1 MKNKTAKFIALLLA
15 VFIFPLSFSACKS
28 GNTELSA
35 ESVADI
41 CIENGQVWE
50 FGENSV
56 GNCGYCFIDL
66 DFDGMPELVSTSTQG
81 SGLFTTD
88 FFYKINAEKS
98 AVESLPLS
106 GNGNADFKLN
116 AAQDG
121 DYMKLLRDRDGNM
134 FYFFCS
140 YARAS
145 AGNYAV
151 SYSRVTVSGGKV
163 QSELLFSEDVYTN
176 EDSQSEHKY
185 YSYADGKQT
194 ELSEQE
200 YKNTFDSFLAD
211 NTDMHLT
218 AGYID
223 NNEFPPP
230 IPQNSA
236 RCSPS
241 LTAPS
246 AMTRPQI
253 DRITP
258 RPAVNRPKNGD
269 LTDAPVTNTAG
280 GAMIR
285 SGGDQNGQQI
295 NIRSVFASKAKRK
308 GDDPKGA
315 RRKTFSQRICNI
327 KMGEGSF
334 P

>member
-1 MKNKTAKFIALLLA
+1 
-15 VFIFPLSFSACKS
+15 
-28 GNTELSA
+28 
-35 ESVADI
+35 
-41 CIENGQVWE
+41 
-50 FGENSV
+50 
-56 GNCGYCFIDL
+56 
-66 DFDGMPELVSTSTQG
+66 MPELVSTSTQG

-88 FFYKINAEKS
+88 FFYKINDEKS

-121 DYMKLLRDRDGNM
+121 DYMKLLRDGDGNM

-223 NNEFPPP
+223 NNEF
-230 IPQNSA
+230 SA
-236 RCSPS
+236 ADSAKQREMLAESYRAFGYDK
-241 LTAPS
+241 TA
-246 AMTRPQI
+246 
-253 DRITP
+253 
-258 RPAVNRPKNGD
+258 N
-269 LTDAPVTNTAG
+269 
-280 GAMIR
+280 
-285 SGGDQNGQQI
+285 
-295 NIRSVFASKAKRK
+295 
-308 GDDPKGA
+308 
-315 RRKTFSQRICNI
+315 
-327 KMGEGSF
+327 
-334 P
+334 

>member
-41 CIENGQVWE
+41 CIENRQVWE

-98 AVESLPLS
+98 AVESLSLS

-121 DYMKLLRDRDGNM
+121 DYMKLL
-134 FYFFCS
+134 
-140 YARAS
+140 
-145 AGNYAV
+145 
-151 SYSRVTVSGGKV
+151 RVTVSGGKV

-185 YSYADGKQT
+185 YSYVDGKQT
-194 ELSEQE
+194 EHSEQD

-223 NNEFPPP
+223 NNNF
-230 IPQNSA
+230 SA
-236 RCSPS
+236 ADSAKQREMLAESYRAFGYDK
-241 LTAPS
+241 TA
-246 AMTRPQI
+246 
-253 DRITP
+253 
-258 RPAVNRPKNGD
+258 N
-269 LTDAPVTNTAG
+269 
-280 GAMIR
+280 
-285 SGGDQNGQQI
+285 
-295 NIRSVFASKAKRK
+295 
-308 GDDPKGA
+308 
-315 RRKTFSQRICNI
+315 
-327 KMGEGSF
+327 
-334 P
+334 

>member
-1 MKNKTAKFIALLLA
+1 MFAIISRNGEGKMKNKTAKFIALLLA

-41 CIENGQVWE
+41 CIENRQVWE

-106 GNGNADFKLN
+106 GNGNSDFKLN

-121 DYMKLLRDRDGNM
+121 DYMKLLRDGDGNM

-163 QSELLFSEDVYTN
+163 TAKIIWSSKNYDYMKVNDEKYDAVIENEHSTFEIPVAGFDWAMPVVADTTAMSEPHEIEYT
-176 EDSQSEHKY
+176 
-185 YSYADGKQT
+185 
-194 ELSEQE
+194 LR
-200 YKNTFDSFLAD
+200 FDSAS
-211 NTDMHLT
+211 
-218 AGYID
+218 I
-223 NNEFPPP
+223 
-230 IPQNSA
+230 
-236 RCSPS
+236 
-241 LTAPS
+241 AP
-246 AMTRPQI
+246 A
-253 DRITP
+253 
-258 RPAVNRPKNGD
+258 
-269 LTDAPVTNTAG
+269 
-280 GAMIR
+280 
-285 SGGDQNGQQI
+285 
-295 NIRSVFASKAKRK
+295 AK
-308 GDDPKGA
+308 
-315 RRKTFSQRICNI
+315 
-327 KMGEGSF
+327 
-334 P
+334 

>member
-15 VFIFPLSFSACKS
+15 VFIFPLNFSACKS

-41 CIENGQVWE
+41 CIENRQVWE

-88 FFYKINAEKS
+88 FFYKINA
-98 AVESLPLS
+98 
-106 GNGNADFKLN
+106 
-116 AAQDG
+116 
-121 DYMKLLRDRDGNM
+121 DGNM

-223 NNEFPPP
+223 NNNF
-230 IPQNSA
+230 SA
-236 RCSPS
+236 ADSAKQREMLAESYRAFGYDK
-241 LTAPS
+241 TA
-246 AMTRPQI
+246 
-253 DRITP
+253 
-258 RPAVNRPKNGD
+258 N
-269 LTDAPVTNTAG
+269 
-280 GAMIR
+280 
-285 SGGDQNGQQI
+285 
-295 NIRSVFASKAKRK
+295 
-308 GDDPKGA
+308 
-315 RRKTFSQRICNI
+315 
-327 KMGEGSF
+327 
-334 P
+334 

>member
-1 MKNKTAKFIALLLA
+1 MKNKTAKFTALLLA
-15 VFIFPLSFSACKS
+15 VFYFS
-28 GNTELSA
+28 TELFRLQEREYGA
-35 ESVADI
+35 LRRECRRYLHREQA
-41 CIENGQVWE
+41 GMGVWRK
-50 FGENSV
+50 FRRKLRILL
-56 GNCGYCFIDL
+56 YRPR
-66 DFDGMPELVSTSTQG
+66 FDGMPELVSTSTQG

-98 AVESLPLS
+98 VVESLPLS

-121 DYMKLLRDRDGNM
+121 DYMKLLRDGDGNM

-223 NNEFPPP
+223 NNEF
-230 IPQNSA
+230 SA
-236 RCSPS
+236 ADSAKQREMLAESYRAFGYDK
-241 LTAPS
+241 TA
-246 AMTRPQI
+246 
-253 DRITP
+253 
-258 RPAVNRPKNGD
+258 N
-269 LTDAPVTNTAG
+269 
-280 GAMIR
+280 
-285 SGGDQNGQQI
+285 
-295 NIRSVFASKAKRK
+295 
-308 GDDPKGA
+308 
-315 RRKTFSQRICNI
+315 
-327 KMGEGSF
+327 
-334 P
+334 

>member
-41 CIENGQVWE
+41 CIENRQVWE

-121 DYMKLLRDRDGNM
+121 DYMKLLRDGDGNM

-145 AGNYAV
+145 VGNYAV
-151 SYSRVTVSGGKV
+151 SYSRVTVSGGKI

-176 EDSQSEHKY
+176 EDSQ
-185 YSYADGKQT
+185 T

-200 YKNTFDSFLAD
+200 YKNAFDSFLAD

-223 NNEFPPP
+223 NNEFSTAD
-230 IPQNSA
+230 SA
-236 RCSPS
+236 KQREMLAESYRAFGYDK
-241 LTAPS
+241 TA
-246 AMTRPQI
+246 
-253 DRITP
+253 
-258 RPAVNRPKNGD
+258 N
-269 LTDAPVTNTAG
+269 
-280 GAMIR
+280 
-285 SGGDQNGQQI
+285 
-295 NIRSVFASKAKRK
+295 
-308 GDDPKGA
+308 
-315 RRKTFSQRICNI
+315 
-327 KMGEGSF
+327 
-334 P
+334 

>member
-28 GNTELSA
+28 GNTKLSA

-41 CIENGQVWE
+41 CIENRQVWE

-88 FFYKINAEKS
+88 FFYKINSEKS

-121 DYMKLLRDRDGNM
+121 DYMKLLRDGDGNM

-223 NNEFPPP
+223 NNEF
-230 IPQNSA
+230 SA
-236 RCSPS
+236 ADSAKQREMLAESYRAFGYDK
-241 LTAPS
+241 TA
-246 AMTRPQI
+246 
-253 DRITP
+253 
-258 RPAVNRPKNGD
+258 N
-269 LTDAPVTNTAG
+269 
-280 GAMIR
+280 
-285 SGGDQNGQQI
+285 
-295 NIRSVFASKAKRK
+295 
-308 GDDPKGA
+308 
-315 RRKTFSQRICNI
+315 
-327 KMGEGSF
+327 
-334 P
+334 

>member
-1 MKNKTAKFIALLLA
+1 
-15 VFIFPLSFSACKS
+15 
-28 GNTELSA
+28 
-35 ESVADI
+35 
-41 CIENGQVWE
+41 
-50 FGENSV
+50 
-56 GNCGYCFIDL
+56 
-66 DFDGMPELVSTSTQG
+66 MPELVSTSTQG

-121 DYMKLLRDRDGNM
+121 ECMKLLRDGDGNM

-145 AGNYAV
+145 AENYAV
-151 SYSRVTVSGGKV
+151 SYSCVTVSGGKV
-163 QSELLFSEDVYTN
+163 QSGLLFSEDVYTN

-223 NNEFPPP
+223 NNE
-230 IPQNSA
+230 ISA
-236 RCSPS
+236 ADSAKQREMLAESYRAFGYDK
-241 LTAPS
+241 TA
-246 AMTRPQI
+246 
-253 DRITP
+253 
-258 RPAVNRPKNGD
+258 N
-269 LTDAPVTNTAG
+269 
-280 GAMIR
+280 
-285 SGGDQNGQQI
+285 
-295 NIRSVFASKAKRK
+295 
-308 GDDPKGA
+308 
-315 RRKTFSQRICNI
+315 
-327 KMGEGSF
+327 
-334 P
+334 

>member
-1 MKNKTAKFIALLLA
+1 MFATISQNGEGKMKNKTAKFIALLLA

-41 CIENGQVWE
+41 CIENRQVWE

-106 GNGNADFKLN
+106 GTAMRISSLTRRRRRLYEASAGRGRQYVLF
-116 AAQDG
+116 
-121 DYMKLLRDRDGNM
+121 LLQL
-134 FYFFCS
+134 C
-140 YARAS
+140 RAS

-194 ELSEQE
+194 ELSEQNI
-200 YKNTFDSFLAD
+200 KTLLTHFWRITRN
-211 NTDMHLT
+211 MHLT

-223 NNEFPPP
+223 NNEF
-230 IPQNSA
+230 SA
-236 RCSPS
+236 ADSAKQREMLAESYRAFGYDK
-241 LTAPS
+241 TA
-246 AMTRPQI
+246 
-253 DRITP
+253 
-258 RPAVNRPKNGD
+258 N
-269 LTDAPVTNTAG
+269 
-280 GAMIR
+280 
-285 SGGDQNGQQI
+285 
-295 NIRSVFASKAKRK
+295 
-308 GDDPKGA
+308 
-315 RRKTFSQRICNI
+315 
-327 KMGEGSF
+327 
-334 P
+334 

>member
-41 CIENGQVWE
+41 CIENRQVWE

-121 DYMKLLRDRDGNM
+121 DYMKLLRDGDGNM

-163 QSELLFSEDVYTN
+163 QS
-176 EDSQSEHKY
+176 
-185 YSYADGKQT
+185 
-194 ELSEQE
+194 
-200 YKNTFDSFLAD
+200 SF
-211 NTDMHLT
+211 
-218 AGYID
+218 
-223 NNEFPPP
+223 
-230 IPQNSA
+230 
-236 RCSPS
+236 CSPRMFI
-241 LTAPS
+241 LTKTRSRSTNITPTPTASRRSS
-246 AMTRPQI
+246 ASRNIKTLLTHFW
-253 DRITP
+253 RIT
-258 RPAVNRPKNGD
+258 
-269 LTDAPVTNTAG
+269 
-280 GAMIR
+280 
-285 SGGDQNGQQI
+285 
-295 NIRSVFASKAKRK
+295 
-308 GDDPKGA
+308 
-315 RRKTFSQRICNI
+315 RICT
-327 KMGEGSF
+327 
-334 P
+334 